1 MTEELFRSDAYL
13 RGCTAVV
20 IAVNENRVQLDK
32 TVFYPEGGG
41 QPGDTGWMMRA
52 AGSEVPIVDTQ
63 YHSSEGLI
71 QLIGEVSA
79 LPFIGEEIQQRIDC
93 DRRYRLM

>member
-13 RGCTAVV
+13 RECAAVV

-32 TVFYPEGGG
+32 TIFYPEGGG
-41 QPGDTGWMMRA
+41 QPGDIGWMIRA

-63 YHSSEGLI
+63 YHSSVRADSPYGRSWL
-71 QLIGEVSA
+71 SA
-79 LPFIGEEIQQRIDC
+79 FHRGGDPTAH
-93 DRRYRLM
+93 

>member
-13 RGCTAVV
+13 RECAAVV
-20 IAVNENRVQLDK
+20 IAVNENRLQLDK
-32 TVFYPEGGG
+32 TIFYPEGGG
-41 QPGDTGWMMRA
+41 QPGDIGWMIRA

-71 QLIGEVSA
+71 HLMGEVGS
-79 LPFIGEEIQQRIDC
+79 LPFIGEEIQLRIDW
-93 DRRYRLM
+93 DRR